1 MRLWL
6 TDCKEPDSRYV
17 GPVATRSLSQ
27 LLNLAGGMQT
37 AVDSVREQ
45 VCSHCIVSQY
55 SFICKTGLGWA
66 VDHRRLTPC
75 LD

>member
-37 AVDSVREQ
+37 AMDSVREQ
-45 VCSHCIVSQY
+45 VCSHCIVS
-55 SFICKTGLGWA
+55 
-66 VDHRRLTPC
+66 
-75 LD
+75 